1 MGGAL
6 ILSGGVEGSLFTWLP
21 YFAAHFFEPSTAN
34 LLLTVYLLG
43 YVPGRLFYGYL
54 VDRLSLAIDLVLV
67 LAVCLVPVYYL
78 GIFHV
83 RGPALFAAVGIL
95 GFGTSGL
102 FPTLSAIGVNTAPQ
116 YSSPVNAIATS
127 TSYRGIAIFSPIVG
141 VLVSEIGLENALAL
155 PLVLLCLFV
164 AVIAATRRSV
174 VQQTEASGVE

>member
-1 MGGAL
+1 M
-6 ILSGGVEGSLFTWLP
+6 SNQQSNQKT
-21 YFAAHFFEPSTAN
+21 ST
-34 LLLTVYLLG
+34 
-43 YVPGRLFYGYL
+43 VPDTAQNY
-54 VDRLSLAIDLVLV
+54 IDNWTDPDGEVHE
-67 LAVCLVPVYYL
+67 
-78 GIFHV
+78 I
-83 RGPALFAAVGIL
+83 
-95 GFGTSGL
+95 
-102 FPTLSAIGVNTAPQ
+102 PTLSAIGVNTAPQ